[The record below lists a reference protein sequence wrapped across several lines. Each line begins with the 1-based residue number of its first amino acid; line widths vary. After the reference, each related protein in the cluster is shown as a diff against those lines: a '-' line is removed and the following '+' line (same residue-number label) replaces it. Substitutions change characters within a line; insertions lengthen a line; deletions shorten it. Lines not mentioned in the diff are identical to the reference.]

1 MELTAVPIE
10 KPEDVNLILGQAHF
24 IKTVEDLHEVL
35 VGAVPGIRFGLAF
48 CESSGPCL
56 VRGSGTDPDLA
67 DLAKRNALA
76 LSAGH
81 VFLILLRGAY
91 PINVLNAVKGVP
103 EVCGIY
109 CASANPVEVILAVTA
124 QGRGIV
130 GVVDGL
136 KSLGIETEEDAR
148 ARKDLLR
155 KFGYKL

>member
-1 MELTAVPIE
+1 M
-10 KPEDVNLILGQAHF
+10 
-24 IKTVEDLHEVL
+24 
-35 VGAVPGIRFGLAF
+35 
-48 CESSGPCL
+48 
-56 VRGSGTDPDLA
+56 
-67 DLAKRNALA
+67 
-76 LSAGH
+76 
-81 VFLILLRGAY
+81 
-91 PINVLNAVKGVP
+91 P